1 MVVRSC
7 GNFSDSSGVKSPEL
21 WAVLTG
27 QLKAREVPD
36 AAFLNSTAAT
46 FWTSDMPGLMLGNW
60 VYNSVLYMGS
70 TSRSLQNM
78 EDTKLVTI
86 ECFHRG
92 SKARDFRATAVSR
105 VSMALAPYP
114 W

>member
-60 VYNSVLYMGS
+60 VYNSVLYLCS
-70 TSRSLQNM
+70 TWALLLGASKTWRTQNWSLLNVFT
-78 EDTKLVTI
+78 EA
-86 ECFHRG
+86 
-92 SKARDFRATAVSR
+92 ARPGTSEQ
-105 VSMALAPYP
+105 LQ
-114 W
+114 